1 MTAAAGIP
9 AKRPNSVSPAP
20 MARSRADAGGQRHD
34 HRRGE
39 IEIAHPCRVMQ
50 RPHLALV
57 HPPLLS
63 VQRDG
68 GMERAGGR
76 RRFFI
81 QPDRLRQ
88 VLVAVRDSQPR
99 RRSYPPRWGINRPG
113 GFRGV
118 RKRTEPGAG
127 PGSALWLQAERDIGH
142 EGLTAESSR
151 ARPCCKPAVLVEH

>member
-1 MTAAAGIP
+1 MRLPRPPEQEHPQRDHHRRDHPGEKVQLGGAGADGEI
-9 AKRPNSVSPAP
+9 ARP
-20 MARSRADAGGQRHD
+20 DAGGQRHD
-34 HRRGE
+34 QHRGE

-88 VLVAVRDSQPR
+88 ILVAVRDSQPR

-118 RKRTEPGAG
+118 RKRTGRVRDRDRRSGSRRNGPSGA
-127 PGSALWLQAERDIGH
+127 R
-142 EGLTAESSR
+142 
-151 ARPCCKPAVLVEH
+151 C